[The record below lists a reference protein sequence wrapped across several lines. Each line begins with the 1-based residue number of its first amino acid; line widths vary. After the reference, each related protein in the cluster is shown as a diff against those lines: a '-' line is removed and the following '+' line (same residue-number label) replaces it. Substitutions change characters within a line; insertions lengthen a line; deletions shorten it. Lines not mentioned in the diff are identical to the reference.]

1 MSTQPSFSPRR
12 GHSPN
17 RSWLLKRKGKGKR
30 TRRRQASGLGE
41 TLRSIRKK
49 SGVSIKSA
57 APELGVNYT
66 YLSKIEN
73 GYVTPSS
80 QFLGRLADFFK
91 IDGDRLYV
99 AAEKLP
105 PDVEQILKKNLS
117 EAVALLR
124 RRFKHDGPAT

>member
-1 MSTQPSFSPRR
+1 MRR
-12 GHSPN
+12 KS
-17 RSWLLKRKGKGKR
+17 RSKTT
-30 TRRRQASGLGE
+30 TRRQGSNLGD
-41 TLRSIRKK
+41 TVRSIRKK

-57 APELGVNYT
+57 APELGVDYT

-91 IDGDRLYV
+91 IDGDQLYV

-105 PDVEQILKKNLS
+105 PDVEQILQENLS

-124 RRFKHDGPAT
+124 RRFKRDSPST